1 MNHRPLSSLP
11 LPLAGES
18 QGRCGGLMAPL
29 ATLLLAIAL
38 TGCATPPAVRYYSLA
53 PAPTIA
59 PAPASTLQLEIPP
72 VALPERLVRPQLVVR
87 SADNPFD
94 VLDQHRWAAPF
105 DSELHDAL
113 ASGISQQ
120 LGAIDVTTGGRL
132 ASQPVY
138 RIAVQLRQWDAAVD
152 GQVQASFSWTIRR
165 MDSNGMVSRN
175 LACQWSQ
182 SEPVGTGI
190 AALAQ
195 GAQRLTSRA
204 AQSMAASVK
213 ALDADAAATCP
224 G

>member
-1 MNHRPLSSLP
+1 
-11 LPLAGES
+11 
-18 QGRCGGLMAPL
+18 MAPI
-29 ATLLLAIAL
+29 AALLLALAL

-53 PAPTIA
+53 PSLPPAPT
-59 PAPASTLQLEIPP
+59 STLQIEVPP
-72 VALPERLVRPQLVVR
+72 IALPERLVRPQLVVR
-87 SADNPFD
+87 SPSNPFD
-94 VLDQHRWAAPF
+94 VLDQHRWAAAF

-120 LGAIDVTTGGRL
+120 LGAIDVSTGGRL
-132 ASQPVY
+132 TSQPVY

-152 GQVQASFSWTIRR
+152 SQVQASFSWTIRR
-165 MDSNGMVSRN
+165 SDGTRN
-175 LACQWSQ
+175 LACQWTQ
-182 SEPVGTGI
+182 SEAVGSGI

>member
-1 MNHRPLSSLP
+1 MKLTYPITALAALAI
-11 LPLAGES
+11 LAVLAG
-18 QGRCGGLMAPL
+18 CA
-29 ATLLLAIAL
+29 AT
-38 TGCATPPAVRYYSLA
+38 PAVRYYSLA
-53 PAPTIA
+53 PAVQA
-59 PAPASTLQLEIPP
+59 APASTLQVEIPP
-72 VALPERLVRPQLVVR
+72 IALPERLVRPQLVVR
-87 SADNPFD
+87 SASAP
-94 VLDQHRWAAPF
+94 VEILDLHRWAAPF

-113 ASGISQQ
+113 ASTITQQ

-152 GQVQASFSWTIRR
+152 SQVQASFSWTIRR
-165 MDSNGMVSRN
+165 LDSNGVASRN

-182 SEPVGTGI
+182 AEPVGSGI

-213 ALDADAAATCP
+213 ALDADPAATCP

>member
-1 MNHRPLSSLP
+1 TYPITALAALAI
-11 LPLAGES
+11 LAVLAG
-18 QGRCGGLMAPL
+18 CA
-29 ATLLLAIAL
+29 AT
-38 TGCATPPAVRYYSLA
+38 PAVRYYSLA
-53 PAPTIA
+53 PAVQA
-59 PAPASTLQLEIPP
+59 APASTLQVEIPP
-72 VALPERLVRPQLVVR
+72 IALPERLVRPQLVVR
-87 SADNPFD
+87 SASAP
-94 VLDQHRWAAPF
+94 VEILDLHRWAAPF

-113 ASGISQQ
+113 ASTITQQ

-152 GQVQASFSWTIRR
+152 SQVQASFSWTIRR
-165 MDSNGMVSRN
+165 LDSNGVASRN

-182 SEPVGTGI
+182 AEPVGSGI

-213 ALDADAAATCP
+213 ALDADPAATCP